1 MPISDETLQA
11 LIRDYQGFELTDEE
25 LALVRPEVE
34 SYLAELALWD
44 DLDLSAAMSSRLIRV
59 PYEGESGKQNPG
71 NQNVEGA

>member
-11 LIRDYQGFELTDEE
+11 LIRDYQGFALTDAE

-34 SYLAELALWD
+34 SYLSELALWN